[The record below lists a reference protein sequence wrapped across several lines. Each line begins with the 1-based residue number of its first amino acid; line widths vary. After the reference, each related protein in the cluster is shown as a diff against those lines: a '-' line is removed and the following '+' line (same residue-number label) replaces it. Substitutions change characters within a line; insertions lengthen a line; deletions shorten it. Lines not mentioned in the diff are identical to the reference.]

1 MLRHTV
7 SGVLKMRLSPFCVFL
22 SLAAA
27 CYAASLDWPQFGG
40 PHGDFKSDTKGLA
53 RSWPAEGPKKLWSR
67 PLGDGYSEVSVEGNV
82 LYTMYRVAHD
92 EVVLAADANTG
103 KTIWE
108 YRYDAT
114 FRPGM
119 GMENGSGPHATP
131 LVTENGVY
139 AIGILANLVCL
150 DKKTGKRIWSHD
162 LDHEFHG
169 TVFDRGWAPSPMA
182 YKGWVIMKVGGEGHS
197 FMAFDQK
204 TGVVAWRTL
213 QKFTNAPASPILIH
227 VDGQDQ
233 LVAPMADEVVGIDPN
248 NGFVLWTYPHSTSWG
263 LNISTPVWGEDHLL
277 FVSSAYN
284 GGSCVIRLTRGGGK
298 TTPEKVWASN
308 RMRVHFSTAVRVG
321 DTVYGSS
328 GDFGPAPL
336 TAVDV
341 KTGKIVWQ
349 DRTFAKAS
357 FVYADGKFIVVDED
371 GNVALADFTPQ
382 GLKVV
387 SRVELLHNNAWTAP
401 SLAGSRLYL
410 RDRTTLMALDLR

>member
-1 MLRHTV
+1 MLRCLV
-7 SGVLKMRLSPFCVFL
+7 VLLG
-22 SLAAA
+22 LAAEN
-27 CYAASLDWPQFGG
+27 YAASLDWPQFGG
-40 PHGDFKSDTKGLA
+40 PHGDFKSDSKGLA
-53 RSWPAEGPKKLWSR
+53 SAWPAAGPKKLWSR
-67 PLGDGYSEVSVEGNV
+67 PLGDGYSEVSVESKV
-82 LYTMYRVAHD
+82 LYTMYRAAND

-108 YRYDAT
+108 YRYNAT

-162 LDHEFHG
+162 LNREFHG
-169 TVFDRGWAPSPMA
+169 TVFDRGWAPSPVA
-182 YKGWVIMKVGGEGHS
+182 YKGWVIMKVGGEGNS

-204 TGVVAWRTL
+204 TGAVAWHTT
-213 QKFTNAPASPILIH
+213 QKFTNAPASPILIQ
-227 VDGQDQ
+227 VDGQTQ
-233 LVAPMADEVVGIDPN
+233 LVAPMADEVVGVDPN
-248 NGFVLWTYPHSTSWG
+248 NGFVLWTYPHSTNWG

-284 GGSCVIRLTRGGGK
+284 GGSCVIRLTRTGGK
-298 TTPEKVWASN
+298 TTPEKIWESN

-341 KTGKIVWQ
+341 KTGKIAWQ

-371 GNVALADFTPQ
+371 GNLALADFTPQ
-382 GLKVV
+382 GLKVR
-387 SRVELLHNNAWTAP
+387 SRAELLHSNAWTAP
-401 SLAGSRLYL
+401 SLAGNRLYL
-410 RDRTTLMALDLR
+410 RDRSTLMALDLR